1 MTNPGLLAFGLKDL
15 FPWPWLQIPAL
26 IVLIALIIGYVMY
39 RKRQL

>member
-1 MTNPGLLAFGLKDL
+1 MTNPVLLAALKDL
-15 FPWPWLQIPAL
+15 LPWPWLQIPAL